1 MNRVATII
9 FLCLLAS
16 AAHATF
22 EIQDPANQIIDELD
36 KEQAEKADQQRDA
49 AEYSAMLPTYQAGN
63 TTCSAFVTF
72 KELNSRHYQES
83 LDWMQGFIQGARY
96 RQAGPEGVPEHSVN
110 LDSSAVSAWTV
121 GYCLEYPQNELIQAA
136 GVFIEEY
143 SVTN

>member
-1 MNRVATII
+1 MVRVATII
-9 FLCLLAS
+9 SLCLLAG

-22 EIQDPANQIIDELD
+22 EIQDPANQIMEELD
-36 KEQAEKADQQRDA
+36 KEQEEKTDQQRDA

-72 KELNSRHYQES
+72 QELNSRHFQES

-96 RQAGPEGVPEHSVN
+96 RQAGPEGVPDHSVN
-110 LDSSAVSAWTV
+110 LDADALSAWTM
-121 GYCLEYPQNELIQAA
+121 GYCLQNPENELIQAA
-136 GVFIEEY
+136 VVFIEEY